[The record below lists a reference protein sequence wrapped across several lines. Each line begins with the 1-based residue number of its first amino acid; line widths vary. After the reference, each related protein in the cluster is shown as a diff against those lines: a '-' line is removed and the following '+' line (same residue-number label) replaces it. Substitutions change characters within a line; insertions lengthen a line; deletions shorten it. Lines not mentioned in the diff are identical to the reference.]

1 MSLVVASCL
10 LTVFAIFWATKRKK
24 EYFLLCALA
33 ASLIVYL
40 VFTLMYIAKKGGIG
54 GTLRTIL
61 FLTDGFRVRLQ
72 YTRLTLWQL
81 GYGLAVG
88 RYLFPWLFV
97 VTALY
102 YFSHPKLGWLR
113 RHAWVTAIPPGLAL
127 VLYYPPVFLFVARD
141 SAVQKWLIY
150 LSLGWI
156 AAYLALGTVLLVAE
170 PGNVRIRYIRTSAV
184 LRCVMLLSVTALYA
198 LYCPQDPAQV
208 YLFYQDAYMAHRGLW
223 YLNPYLSPATYG
235 VVLAA
240 NTVSLLLGSVS
251 MMSVARMKWSEGQDD
266 VRLQRK
272 YDAASLGGSV
282 FVHGIKNQLLANRV
296 LCKRLAEQL
305 DADQP
310 DLAALRS
317 YAQQLLENNAGL
329 ISHVEE
335 LYKSFKS
342 NALSMRRCSLTVI
355 VQGAVE
361 GLQKK
366 YPAARVETQLP
377 EGLYVLADEAHLR
390 AAITNL
396 LVNGWEA
403 TVSAGKTE
411 PIAVTCYEKQRVNG
425 ICVRDHGV
433 GIGKYDLGKIF
444 DPFYSS
450 KNSNSNWGLGLY
462 YVRTIVK
469 KHMGTLKVESIY
481 GSGASF
487 YILLP
492 KILPERGQKRGK
504 VHEHPHQRGGGQ

>member
-1 MSLVVASCL
+1 MSLVVAGCL
-10 LTVFAIFWATKRKK
+10 LVVFAVFWAAKRKK
-24 EYFLLCALA
+24 EYFLLSALA

-40 VFTLMYIAKKGGIG
+40 VFILMYIAKKGGIG
-54 GTLRTIL
+54 GSLRTVL

-72 YTRLTLWQL
+72 YARLTLQQL
-81 GYGLAVG
+81 GYGLAIG

-102 YFSHPKLGWLR
+102 YSSHPKLEWLR
-113 RHAWVTAIPPGLAL
+113 RHAWVTAVLPALAL
-127 VLYYPPVFLFVARD
+127 VLYYPPVFLSVARD

-156 AAYLALGTVLLVAE
+156 AVYLALGAVLLVIE
-170 PGNVRIRYIRTSAV
+170 PGNVRIRYIRTSTV
-184 LRCVMLLSVTALYA
+184 LRCVMLLSVAALYA

-208 YLFYQDAYMAHRGLW
+208 YLFYQDAFMAHGGLW

-235 VVLAA
+235 VILAA
-240 NTVSLLLGSVS
+240 NTVSLLLGTVS
-251 MMSVARMKWSEGQDD
+251 MMSVARMEWSEDQDD

-296 LCKRLAEQL
+296 LCKRLTEQL

-310 DLAALRS
+310 DLEVLRS
-317 YAQQLLENNAGL
+317 YAQQLTENNAGL

-342 NALSMRRCSLTVI
+342 NALSMRRCSLAAV
-355 VQGAVE
+355 VQGAVK

-366 YPAARVETQLP
+366 YPAARVETELP

-396 LVNGWEA
+396 LINGWEA
-403 TVSAGKTE
+403 TVAAGKTE
-411 PIAVTCYEKQRVNG
+411 PVAVVCYEKQRVNG

-469 KHMGTLKVESIY
+469 KHMGTLKVESTY
-481 GSGASF
+481 GQGTSF

-492 KILPERGQKRGK
+492 KILPERGKK
-504 VHEHPHQRGGGQ
+504 GGAKA

>member
-1 MSLVVASCL
+1 MVS
-10 LTVFAIFWATKRKK
+10 
-24 EYFLLCALA
+24 
-33 ASLIVYL
+33 
-40 VFTLMYIAKKGGIG
+40 
-54 GTLRTIL
+54 
-61 FLTDGFRVRLQ
+61 
-72 YTRLTLWQL
+72 
-81 GYGLAVG
+81 
-88 RYLFPWLFV
+88 
-97 VTALY
+97 
-102 YFSHPKLGWLR
+102 
-113 RHAWVTAIPPGLAL
+113 IPPGLAL

-240 NTVSLLLGSVS
+240 NMVSLLLGSVS

-310 DLAALRS
+310 DLEALRS

-335 LYKSFKS
+335 L
-342 NALSMRRCSLTVI
+342 
-355 VQGAVE
+355 
-361 GLQKK
+361 
-366 YPAARVETQLP
+366 
-377 EGLYVLADEAHLR
+377 
-390 AAITNL
+390 
-396 LVNGWEA
+396 
-403 TVSAGKTE
+403 
-411 PIAVTCYEKQRVNG
+411 
-425 ICVRDHGV
+425 
-433 GIGKYDLGKIF
+433 
-444 DPFYSS
+444 
-450 KNSNSNWGLGLY
+450 
-462 YVRTIVK
+462 
-469 KHMGTLKVESIY
+469 
-481 GSGASF
+481 
-487 YILLP
+487 
-492 KILPERGQKRGK
+492 
-504 VHEHPHQRGGGQ
+504 

>member
-1 MSLVVASCL
+1 MPTKTQKKYVPGSLGKYFAMFVAP
-10 LTVFAIFWATKRKK
+10 A
-24 EYFLLCALA
+24 
-33 ASLIVYL
+33 LIVYL

-240 NTVSLLLGSVS
+240 NMVSLLLGSVS

-310 DLAALRS
+310 DLEALRS

-492 KILPERGQKRGK
+492 KILPERAQKRGK
-504 VHEHPHQRGGGQ
+504 GHEHPHHRGGGQ